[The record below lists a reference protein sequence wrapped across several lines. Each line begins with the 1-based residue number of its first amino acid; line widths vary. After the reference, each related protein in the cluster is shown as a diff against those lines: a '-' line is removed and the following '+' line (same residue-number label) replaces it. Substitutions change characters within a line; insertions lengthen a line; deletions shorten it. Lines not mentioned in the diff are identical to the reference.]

1 MPNKKKIPCQKS
13 CHLFCDRLKKLIVKK
28 NFIFSERGVWTFTF
42 QLSMGSDDTLGTFVT
57 IAGFNDC
64 FRVSEFLK
72 ILVFVT
78 KIGEKKKIF
87 ICFTL
92 VREHPCIT

>member
-1 MPNKKKIPCQKS
+1 MIGIFLPIKKSPRQKL
-13 CHLFCDRLKKLIVKK
+13 CHLFCDRLEKLIVNK

-64 FRVSEFLK
+64 FRVSEFFK
-72 ILVFVT
+72 DI
-78 KIGEKKKIF
+78 I
-87 ICFTL
+87 IC
-92 VREHPCIT
+92 